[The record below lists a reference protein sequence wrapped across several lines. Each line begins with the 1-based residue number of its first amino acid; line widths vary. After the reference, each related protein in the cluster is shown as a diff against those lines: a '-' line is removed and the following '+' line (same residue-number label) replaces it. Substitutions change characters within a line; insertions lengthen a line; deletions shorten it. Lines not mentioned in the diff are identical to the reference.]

1 MMRRVGVRAFPWQE
15 DKTEPIAITKI
26 SAHEPHKADDKGT
39 GEECPEDLHEN
50 CSQKGGLSCE
60 D

>member
-26 SAHEPHKADDKGT
+26 SAHELHKADDKGT
-39 GEECPEDLHEN
+39 REECPEDLH
-50 CSQKGGLSCE
+50 
-60 D
+60 